1 MKIKPWQLVV
11 IVIGFLA
18 ALSVTVWNLTSGEDI
33 KVPDNYFVV
42 DVESGQIYRVNRNRV
57 TLDLPAVNPETG
69 RVSIVGL
76 DKNDTGYYVNERD
89 LSMLKMLGAGV
100 KNNAVDEKTGALK
113 NQNDSIVDYKKP

>member
-1 MKIKPWQLVV
+1 MKIKPWQLIV
-11 IVIGFLA
+11 IVIGLLA
-18 ALSVTVWNLTSGEDI
+18 AVSVTVWNLTSGDEI
-33 KVPDNYFVV
+33 EVPDNYFVV

-69 RVSIVGL
+69 KVSIVGL

-113 NQNDSIVDYKKP
+113 NPNDSIVDYKKP